1 MHISVIV
8 PVYNVEKQII
18 KCLESL
24 AKQTLQEIEVILVD
38 DRGSD
43 RSMNLIEDFVSSYK
57 GIIQFI
63 IVRHAK
69 NRGLS
74 AARNTGIDHAS
85 SEWVYFLDSDDWIEP
100 NCLELLYSKID
111 NEVNFIEANFNF
123 LVNNQIDNS
132 YRFNFSDTNNLT
144 RTQYVKMLSS
154 KKIQCNVFN
163 ILARKKWI
171 KTNKLYFKEGLFC
184 EDILW
189 TFIIS
194 GHLTKA
200 KLISNR
206 TYNYV
211 YNTNSIMGKA
221 ESHKKDI
228 NLKVYN
234 DQVQITNFML
244 DYITHDEHYQHEEI
258 ISYYKKLRYHYIFD
272 TIRSLKINKRLKYEL
287 LIPLIKPI
295 GFNKYNRLPLRDFL
309 FFTSRYLFM
318 KLFLFFK

>member
-18 KCLESL
+18 KCLNSL
-24 AKQTLQEIEVILVD
+24 TKQTLQEIEVILVD
-38 DRGSD
+38 DCGSD
-43 RSMNLIEDFVSSYK
+43 RSINLIEDFVSSYK
-57 GIIQFI
+57 GDIHFI
-63 IVRHAK
+63 IVRHTK

-100 NCLELLYSKID
+100 NCLELLYSNID

-123 LVNNQIDNS
+123 LVNNQINDS
-132 YRFNFSDTNNLT
+132 YRFNFQNTNNLT
-144 RTQYVKMLSS
+144 KNQYIQMLSS
-154 KKIQCNVFN
+154 KSIQCNVFN

-171 KTNKLYFKEGLFC
+171 KTNKLYFQEGLFC

-189 TFIIS
+189 TFIVS

-200 KLISNR
+200 KLISDR
-206 TYNYV
+206 TYNYI

-228 NLKVYN
+228 NIKVYS
-234 DQVQITNFML
+234 DQVKITNFML
-244 DYITHDEHYQHEEI
+244 DYITHDELYQNEDI

-272 TIRSLKINKRLKYEL
+272 TIRSLKINKKLKYEL

-295 GFNKYNRLPLRDFL
+295 GCNKYNRLPLRDFL
-309 FFTSRYLFM
+309 FFKIRYVGM
-318 KLFLFFK
+318 KLYLITH